1 MLVTPT
7 VSIKNRQLDKPKYYG
22 GDIDSFVYS

>member
-7 VSIKNRQLDKPKYYG
+7 VSIKNRQLDKLKYYG
-22 GDIDSFVYS
+22 GDIDSFAYS